1 MTKAEITDK
10 FQSRLDFL
18 LRAGS
23 WFAPSASL
31 GKVTEI
37 RAAWENICQDSQ
49 FSLKILKPA
58 FPEQSDLETLANR
71 SGAEILLVSEAQ
83 KEQAESRIRILQEFS
98 QKIRSCFSLVKPGST
113 FCLPDSGCPQGS
125 PGSPDQISFSAKAIP
140 ARSENIIGRHKAKI
154 VKCQ

>member
-31 GKVTEI
+31 GKVTGI
-37 RAAWENICQDSQ
+37 RAAWDICQDSQ
-49 FSLKILKPA
+49 FSVKIHNLA

-71 SGAEILLVSEAQ
+71 SGAEILLVLEAQ
-83 KEQAESRIRILQEFS
+83 KEQAVFE
-98 QKIRSCFSLVKPGST
+98 G
-113 FCLPDSGCPQGS
+113 
-125 PGSPDQISFSAKAIP
+125 
-140 ARSENIIGRHKAKI
+140 
-154 VKCQ
+154 